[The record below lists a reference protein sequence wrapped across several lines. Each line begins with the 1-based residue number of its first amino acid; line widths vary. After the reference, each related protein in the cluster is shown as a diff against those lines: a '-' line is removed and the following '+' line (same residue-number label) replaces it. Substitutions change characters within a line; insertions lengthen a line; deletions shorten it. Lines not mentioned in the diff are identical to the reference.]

1 MAIEI
6 PLRLKYRRGGRG
18 KYKSP
23 SGGNNRA
30 ARQHRELAPAE
41 RALHAAQPVR
51 VMVLQANGKIRM
63 MTVTRPDGQPAR

>member
-1 MAIEI
+1 MPVEI
-6 PLRLKYRRGGRG
+6 KLKLKYRTGGRG

-30 ARQHRELAPAE
+30 ARQHRELTPVE

-51 VMVLQANGKIRM
+51 VMMLQPNGKVRM
-63 MTVTRPDGQPAR
+63 VTVTRPDGRP